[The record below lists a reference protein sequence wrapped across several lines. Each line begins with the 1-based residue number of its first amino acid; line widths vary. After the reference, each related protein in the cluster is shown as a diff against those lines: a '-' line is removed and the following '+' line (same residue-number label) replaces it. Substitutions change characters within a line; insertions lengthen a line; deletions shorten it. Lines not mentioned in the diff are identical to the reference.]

1 MSAED
6 QKKLSIHYA
15 VSNSHVGWAFNITQ
29 NRMARA
35 SERAYMESRILQQ
48 DERGDFIVAVPLTE
62 FAARYWS
69 EGTRWFRCGSDFG
82 RNLDHLKFNFWAE
95 HEETPQIIITIPELG
110 ERGKFRLSVSKEQ
123 VEFNAAR
130 EEIAEYQEY
139 WGLDPRRQRRFTL
152 LDKEDGGL
160 PFSFLKQQIIEQYWD
175 CFEPL
180 LTIALGINGEAL
192 KLIPHKLRAREL
204 CQIAVESNG
213 LALQYVPEEIKQNNP
228 ELWMSAV
235 KQNGLALEFV
245 PNDMR
250 KPLEVCRAAL
260 DQNGMALA
268 FVPARQRQGKEELV
282 RIALNQNGDA
292 LVHTPDYLQTEE
304 MFRLAVLQNGSAL
317 RHVPHKQRTADL
329 CEMAVRQ
336 TGAALVEV
344 PTALRTKHLCEI
356 AIAQDGLALAHV
368 PQSHHTPELI
378 RWAIAHSGTALHAVS
393 EANRTPELCALAV
406 TTDWRALELVPNAIR
421 TDEICRIAIR
431 QNGLALKLMPENER
445 TVALCEMAVKQ
456 NGLAIAWV
464 PMWKRTPELCQIAVQ
479 QDWRAILSVPKSQRD
494 AVMPSL
500 APPTLS
506 WPLSLLDELEVTMNP
521 TDGKFRLSPS
531 RNTGRDRNADEP
543 TNSPAVA
550 P

>member
-1 MSAED
+1 MSSD
-6 QKKLSIHYA
+6 DPKKLSIHHA
-15 VSNSHVGWAFNITQ
+15 VSNSHVGWAWQITQ
-29 NRMARA
+29 DRMARA

-69 EGTRWFRCGSDFG
+69 EGTRWFKCGSDFG

-95 HEETPQIIITIPELG
+95 HEKAPQIIITIPDLG
-110 ERGKFRLSVSKEQ
+110 ERGKFRLAVSAEQ

-130 EEIAEYQEY
+130 EEIAEFQES
-139 WGLDPRRQRRFTL
+139 WGLDPMGQRRPTSL
-152 LDKEDGGL
+152 SEADRGL
-160 PFSFLKQQIIEQYWD
+160 AFSSLKQKVIEQYWD

-180 LTIALGINGEAL
+180 LIMAFGINGEAL
-192 KLIPHKLRAREL
+192 KLIPNKLRTREL

-260 DQNGMALA
+260 EQNGLALA

-282 RIALNQNGDA
+282 RIALKQNGNA
-292 LVHTPDYLQTEE
+292 LAHAPDYLQTGEI
-304 MFRLAVLQNGSAL
+304 FHLAVQQNGSAL
-317 RHVPHKQRTADL
+317 RHVRHMHRAADL

-344 PTALRTKHLCEI
+344 PTALRTKHLCDI
-356 AIAQDGLALAHV
+356 AIAQDGLTLAHV
-368 PQSHHTPELI
+368 SQSHHTPDLI
-378 RWAIAHSGTALHAVS
+378 REAISHSGTALHAVS

-406 TTDWRALELVPNAIR
+406 KTDWRALELVPQAFR
-421 TDEICRIAIR
+421 TDDICRIAIR
-431 QNGLALKLMPENER
+431 QNGFALKLMPEKQR
-445 TVALCEMAVKQ
+445 TVELCEMAVKQ

-464 PMWKRTPELCQIAVQ
+464 PMWKRTPELCQLAVQ
-479 QDWRAILSVPKSQRD
+479 QDWRAFLSVPKSQQD
-494 AVMPSL
+494 AVMPFF

-506 WPLSLLDELEVTMNP
+506 WSLSLLDEFEVGMNP
-521 TDGKFRLSPS
+521 TEGKFRLSPARQS
-531 RNTGRDRNADEP
+531 ESDENADER
-543 TNSPAVA
+543 TNLRIGEP
-550 P
+550 